1 MPPVSSEV
9 RRGRADRPL
18 PLHGKTQDDTVSILQ
33 RRDSGPKR
41 WFVRGRMGVRVV
53 WGESRAAAQGAG
65 EVLQA
70 GMPMW
75 RCVRYGVEE

>member
-1 MPPVSSEV
+1 
-9 RRGRADRPL
+9 
-18 PLHGKTQDDTVSILQ
+18 
-33 RRDSGPKR
+33 
-41 WFVRGRMGVRVV
+41 MGVRVV